1 MEKSSRMTL
10 NYIMQNDSA
19 CDLVCYPLWVTGG
32 NDKDVVVPCTLHRL
46 GFWIIVFQ
54 QANVV
59 SLV

>member
-1 MEKSSRMTL
+1 
-10 NYIMQNDSA
+10 MQNDSA